1 MLKYKIQI
9 NEIELETLVNGI
21 EVRNVLQYNLKN
33 ETWIVIL
40 LCFLSLIEMT
50 MEFYIYTLYGRS

>member
-40 LCFLSLIEMT
+40 LCF
-50 MEFYIYTLYGRS
+50 